1 MLSGVII
8 LQNKSSKFNE
18 CFWSFSDEMY
28 SHAQKLKHKFVSAFT
43 NKLVKW
49 LYEWS
54 HRDRKNVQ

>member
-28 SHAQKLKHKFVSAFT
+28 SHAQKLKYKLVSTFA
-43 NKLVKW
+43 NKLIK
-49 LYEWS
+49 
-54 HRDRKNVQ
+54 

>member
-28 SHAQKLKHKFVSAFT
+28 SHAQKLKYKSKSTFT
-43 NKLVKW
+43 NKFLKLLLSMTVW
-49 LYEWS
+49 VIPTWS
-54 HRDRKNVQ
+54 